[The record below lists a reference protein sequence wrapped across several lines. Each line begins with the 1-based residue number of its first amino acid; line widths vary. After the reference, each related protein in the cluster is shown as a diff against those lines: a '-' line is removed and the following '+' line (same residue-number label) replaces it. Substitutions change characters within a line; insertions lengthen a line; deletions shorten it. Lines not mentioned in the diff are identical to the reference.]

1 MPAKRARITDRDP
14 LTPTDKVLAQYEQ
27 VNKSSSQL
35 PESAGNETQSPKQE
49 SSTQV
54 DKLASQQPNF
64 STSEEVNILK
74 STSQQVNFSTS
85 EEVNSLDSTSQQS
98 NNLTSQQASKV
109 DLTSQQVNNLTSE
122 KVVIEPPIG
131 TQTNSLASQQ
141 SNKSASQQAKI
152 SKTNQP
158 TSQQSK
164 NIASQ
169 IVDMSTSQQVINP
182 NVTSQQSN
190 KLTSEQANMTEL
202 DQETSQL
209 ADNQVRQQAQ
219 NPVLRKATFQVDGAI
234 LDALDRYHLQ
244 LQIELGKRNA
254 PYKEILVEEAI
265 AIWLERATKSPD
277 RVVKSLLKRQE
288 QR

>member
-14 LTPTDKVLAQYEQ
+14 LTPTDRVLAQYEQ

-54 DKLASQQPNF
+54 DKLASQQANF
-64 STSEEVNILK
+64 STSKEVN
-74 STSQQVNFSTS
+74 
-85 EEVNSLDSTSQQS
+85 
-98 NNLTSQQASKV
+98 NLEATSQQA
-109 DLTSQQVNNLTSE
+109 NNLTSE
-122 KVVIEPPIG
+122 EVVIEPSIG
-131 TQTNSLASQQ
+131 GQTNSPASQQ
-141 SNKSASQQAKI
+141 SNKSASQQAKL
-152 SKTNQP
+152 SKSTQP

-169 IVDMSTSQQVINP
+169 IGDLSTSQQVINP
-182 NVTSQQSN
+182 NGTSQQPN

-202 DQETSQL
+202 DQVTSQL

-219 NPVLRKATFQVDGAI
+219 NPVLRKATFQVDAAI

-265 AIWLERATKSPD
+265 AQWLERATKSPD

-288 QR
+288 QRSV